1 MHLMLVN
8 DDGLHAPG
16 IRALCDAVLAAGH
29 RVSLCA
35 PDRERSAASH
45 SITLDAPLK
54 VKKID
59 YPGAE
64 VAYAAS
70 GTPADCARLGLYLIP
85 GVDAVISG
93 VNNGSNMSG
102 ACIYSGT
109 VSAAVEASMSG
120 APALASSICDYGL
133 KDPKDF
139 AAAAK
144 LTVKVAEWMAAH
156 PLPRG
161 CVYNLNIPGL
171 PYEELKGVRAANIG
185 PTYMDSPNYV
195 ASELDGETVYR
206 YAHGTD
212 SVEVT
217 DPKSDILLTQAGY
230 ASLTKLTWSLQM
242 TAEAPDVSGIH
253 L

>member
-8 DDGLHAPG
+8 DDGIHAPG
-16 IRALCDAVLAAGH
+16 IRALCDAAIAAGH
-29 RVSLCA
+29 KVSICA

-45 SITLDAPLK
+45 AITLGGPLTA
-54 VKKID
+54 KKID

-64 VAYAAS
+64 IAYAAS

-109 VSAAVEASMSG
+109 VAAATEASMSG
-120 APALASSICDYGL
+120 TPGLAASICTYGL
-133 KDPKDF
+133 QNSEDF
-139 AAAAK
+139 AASAK
-144 LTVKVAEWMAAH
+144 VAVKVAEWMMNH

-161 CVYNLNIPGL
+161 GIYNLNVPAL
-171 PYEELKGVRAANIG
+171 PYEQINGVRAAALG
-185 PTYMDSPNYV
+185 QTYLDSPNYV
-195 ASELDGETVYR
+195 EEEINGERVYR
-206 YAHGTD
+206 YIHGVD
-212 SVEVT
+212 SVVNT
-217 DPKSDILLTQAGY
+217 DPECDLLLTEAGY
-230 ASLTKLTWSLQM
+230 ASLTKLTWNLQM
-242 TAEAPDVSGIH
+242 SADDPDTCGIV